1 MRSDA
6 QMRFAPLF
14 FGAET
19 DVINGSKR
27 LRRPVVIFVVRFE
40 EKNLMGLRKNEWMA
54 WFVGLAILASL
65 VGIAGAQGQNTFRD
79 TTLPDSV
86 RIQNL
91 LSQLTLDEKVLL
103 MSDHPRIPRLG
114 IVFSGQVEGLHGL
127 ALGGPG
133 GWGGHGRQPVP
144 TTTFPQEKGLG
155 ATWDPEL
162 LKKIASLEGYEAR
175 YYYQNPVFD
184 RGGVVVRAPNSDL
197 SRDPRWGRTEE
208 SYGEDP
214 FLVGTLTV
222 AFIQGLQ
229 GPDPKH
235 WQSASLMKHF
245 MANENEDGRTHTSSD
260 FDERLF
266 REYYS
271 VPFRMGFEE
280 GGSRAVMASYNAWNG
295 VPMTIHPVLKDV
307 MIKEWGN
314 DGLICTDGGALGL
327 LITAHKSFPDKE
339 HGSAAAVKAGI
350 NHFLDTYKPD
360 LTKALKDGLVTEADM
375 DAALKNLLTVY
386 LKLGEMDP
394 PGVDP
399 FAKIGVETGGDVP
412 PWERESSVALARLAT
427 AESIVLLK
435 NENNTLPLDRAKLKT
450 VAVIGEWTDQVL
462 QDWYS
467 GTYPYGVS
475 VIDGVREALGKG
487 TKLLFTDGSNPEEA
501 AKLAKQADVAIVVVG
516 NHPVCNAGWDQCPTP
531 SNGKEDV
538 DRKTIVLEQEELVK
552 KVFAANP
559 RTVEVLRA
567 SFPYAIVWSQQNVPA
582 IVHMTHNSQEE
593 GHGLADV
600 LFGDYSPAGRLTQ
613 TWPTGDAQLLPMMDY
628 NLLHGRTYLY
638 SKDKPLYPF
647 GYGLSYTTFRYDGVK
662 LSATK
667 IDADGAVQITVKVK
681 NTGQRASDEVV
692 QMYVQH
698 LGSSVTRPQLELK
711 GFKRV
716 RIAPGAVQD
725 VTMELKVRDLAYWDT
740 ASHAWKVEKEQ
751 VRILAGG
758 SSDRLPVQATVDVT
772 DSKAFKP

>member
-1 MRSDA
+1 
-6 QMRFAPLF
+6 MRFAPLF

-487 TKLLFTDGSNPEEA
+487 TKLLFADGSNPEEA

-613 TWPTGDAQLLPMMDY
+613 TWPTGDAQLLPIMDY

-638 SKDKPLYPF
+638 SKDKPLYAF